1 MAGKKQ
7 PHLTDGQKG
16 LPSPRRTA
24 SDIQGNCPESWI
36 FPRLQSTSD
45 WTLLASKLG
54 AQNRKEAAIKFAA
67 IESGQLSEP
76 LVYETRPVAAA
87 GNPVTLGASNNRDG
101 GSSEATNKSSGRWI
115 VFGGLENSGGSLRL
129 TMPALGGEE
138 HDLSK
143 GEVATAIFKT
153 ALFSI
158 VCVSALT
165 IIIVGL
171 MQILA

>member
-7 PHLTDGQKG
+7 PRLTEGQKDC
-16 LPSPRRTA
+16 LRLVEQLLTSKEIARKLDISPFTVDQRLDAARR
-24 SDIQGNCPESWI
+24 
-36 FPRLQSTSD
+36 
-45 WTLLASKLG
+45 KLG

-67 IESGQLSEP
+67 IEAGQLSEP
-76 LVYETRPVAAA
+76 FVYETQPVAAA

-101 GSSEATNKSSGRWI
+101 GSSEATNKSSGRWTI
-115 VFGGLENSGGSLRL
+115 FGGLGNSGSSLRL
-129 TMPALGGEE
+129 TMPTLGGEG

-143 GEVATAIFKT
+143 SEVAAAIFKT

-158 VCVSALT
+158 ICVSALT